1 MKTRTPTA
9 PLSVFEPLRQQLLAA
24 AEAFATDA
32 QPLGALLGA
41 LVDDVRRAA
50 DEPLEIFPVCHHS
63 PAAAVHMIGRLRQ
76 RPPRV
81 LFMEMCEDLRPLLD
95 KLRDCKLPVALQAFA
110 GHSDAFPAAWT
121 PLSVVAPLTEFSAE
135 YQAIA
140 FALENPQTELVF
152 VDRSVDHIFQWMPQE
167 EGELEKHLTEDE
179 ESDEDPAGGGD
190 GKPNVH
196 GAAVGVQMGGV
207 EPTFERFHEFL
218 LRNARV
224 RYFAEWWDQY
234 VEQAVVAADYETYRH
249 VLFLVGSLLRRLGR
263 KDRDHEEDRQRERF
277 MWTRM
282 KDHLAAKKIKPAE
295 AMYICGAVHAVSDV
309 EEYGTANKNRWE
321 IPPKTSTTWL
331 YGLIPSSYAA
341 IDHQFHF
348 PSGTVTLSD
357 ASWDKHRRALGVK
370 EFALVSQKKE
380 KAKGKKAAPVE
391 DLPEREATGGV
402 PIGADSLLGYLT
414 RPPALAGAD
423 EEQLLAWCVGI
434 TGLAR
439 RNGYL
444 ATTADSISV
453 YHTAI
458 LLAQMRNRHH
468 PTPYDFRD
476 AAITCLEKDRTPKKR
491 NIERLCDVL
500 LGGDRLG
507 QVGFTSLPPLA
518 QDVYERLAP
527 LKINLQ
533 ATSIQ
538 RALLDYRQRPDL
550 LPCSDLL
557 WKLRYLLEGNVLRP
571 IMGERVLGQTPVQ
584 ESWDLAIGRN
594 QTPLI
599 QLGYEGV
606 TVEHV
611 LEKRLK
617 ARAFAGTAT
626 AVSALS
632 AAEDCV
638 LYLKSARL
646 TEEIGEHA
654 VGLLVQET
662 GAQSAPEI
670 FERVRRL
677 VHYFRSTPTG
687 LPEWVK
693 RFVTAGYSHY
703 ATLMPAAFGDRG
715 TTPDQVGGMLA
726 FIFNLESLAL
736 SLGCNRSQLLIAIQ
750 QSAPVTDDPNKIG
763 LLWSAEWLLGL
774 RTIEAIREFFAGLLE
789 NSLALSS
796 FPGYVN
802 GFLLALKF
810 TPLVARLVVE
820 LLSRAFERLPDAVL
834 MPWLPGLLMTLRPHG
849 ELVLPTLLKEAEA
862 CFPANLSALRD
873 WCPPWDAPAAPQ
885 PLVVSRAE
893 ALAVSLSEDETAA
906 LALLREQPDTTEA
919 LARLLGVEPMWTE
932 APTGGAATQ
941 GAVGEEEAAAQAL
954 LADHPE
960 TMKALGSLLAGNKS

>member
-1 MKTRTPTA
+1 MKTAALPSA
-9 PLSVFEPLRQQLLAA
+9 SGFDPLRQQLLAA

-32 QPLGALLGA
+32 QPLGKLLGS

-63 PAAAVHMIGRLRQ
+63 PAAAVHMIARLRQ

-95 KLRDCKLPVALQAFA
+95 KLRECKLPVALQAFA
-110 GHSDAFPAAWT
+110 GHSDAFPASWT

-167 EGELEKHLTEDE
+167 EGELEKHLAQDE

-190 GKPNVH
+190 EKPTIH

-234 VEQAVVAADYETYRH
+234 VEQAVVGADYETYRH
-249 VLFLVGSLLRRLGR
+249 VMFLVGSLLRRLGR

-282 KDHLAAKKIKPAE
+282 KEHLAAKKVKPAE

-309 EEYGTANKNRWE
+309 EEFGTTNNNRWDV
-321 IPPKTSTTWL
+321 PPKTSTTWL

-357 ASWDKHRRALGVK
+357 ASWDKHRRALNVK
-370 EFALVSQKKE
+370 EFALARKE
-380 KAKGKKAAPVE
+380 KEKTKGKKTAPAE
-391 DLPEREATGGV
+391 APPERETASQV
-402 PIGADSLLGYLT
+402 PSPGADSLLGYLM

-423 EEQLLAWCVGI
+423 EEQLLAWCVGV
-434 TGLAR
+434 TDLAR

-500 LGGDRLG
+500 LGGDRRG
-507 QVGFTSLPPLA
+507 QVGFSSLPPLA

-538 RALLDYRQRPDL
+538 RALLDYRERPDL

-557 WKLRYLLEGNVLRP
+557 WKLRYLLGGSVLRP
-571 IMGERVLGQTPVQ
+571 IMGERVLGQAPVQ
-584 ESWDLAIGRN
+584 ESWDLAVGKN

-617 ARAFAGTAT
+617 AKAFAGGAT
-626 AVSALS
+626 AVSALA

-654 VGLLVQET
+654 VGLLLQET

-703 ATLMPAAFGDRG
+703 ATLLPAAFGDRG
-715 TTPDQVGGMLA
+715 TTPDQVAGMLA

-750 QSAPVTDDPNKIG
+750 QSAPVTDDPNKLG

-774 RTIEAIREFFAGLLE
+774 RTVEAIREFFAGLLE
-789 NSLALSS
+789 NRLALSS

-820 LLSRAFERLPDAVL
+820 LLSRAFEKLPDAVL
-834 MPWLPGLLMTLRPHG
+834 MPWLPSLLMTLRPHG
-849 ELVLPTLLKEAEA
+849 EAVLPALLKEAA
-862 CFPANLSALRD
+862 TCFPASLSALCGWR
-873 WCPPWDAPAAPQ
+873 PPWEAAAPPAASQ
-885 PLVVSRAE
+885 PARPAVELSAE
-893 ALAVSLSEDETAA
+893 ETAVQ
-906 LALLREQPDTTEA
+906 ALLREQPATTEA
-919 LARLLGVEPMWTE
+919 LARLLGVEPVWPE
-932 APTGGAATQ
+932 AATGGTAARA
-941 GAVGEEEAAAQAL
+941 AVSEDEAAVQRL
-954 LADHPE
+954 LAEHPE
-960 TMKALGSLLAGNKS
+960 TGKALAALVGGKS